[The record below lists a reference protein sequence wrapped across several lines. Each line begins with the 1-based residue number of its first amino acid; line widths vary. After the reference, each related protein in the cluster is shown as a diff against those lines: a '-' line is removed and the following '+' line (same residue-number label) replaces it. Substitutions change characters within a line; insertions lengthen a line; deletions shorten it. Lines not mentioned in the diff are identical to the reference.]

1 MATINNTNSNT
12 LLSGTSNKD
21 YILNEGSNVTIS
33 GGKSS
38 DYIDNYNGGNKV
50 TINGN
55 EGSDDIYNEGS
66 MILISG
72 DDGDDTIS
80 SYGDYVTING
90 GVGIDSISNWGNK
103 VTLFGG
109 AGNDSIYNSKGYGDA
124 DGVLADGGI
133 GNDYIRNFGSN
144 STLTGGDGNDT
155 IGNYKYQY
163 SRNTIDG
170 CGSNVTI
177 NSGNGNDSICNS
189 GFYVSINA
197 GTGNDIIQNGGFQYN
212 LGGSYVTINAG
223 AGNDTVNLGSE
234 VLNNVIKYANGD
246 GNDIIYGIK
255 SDSTVQIATNSGY
268 TTQKSGNNLIIKVGS
283 GKMTFKNGANKSFKI
298 STVKGGNSDTK
309 ANTKKT
315 QQNVIKA
322 FMYSLDKTT
331 LSGTAALDE
340 AVKYASGG
348 KFKTYKS
355 LIEKFVT
362 DCRNATS
369 VDKFLKEKCNID
381 LSNSDTGAITGWDAG
396 GIAVKTA
403 ESIVEEKGKLQPY
416 KSSFTLP
423 HEKSGLSLVWKAP
436 KKVTSAQK
444 KIVQGL
450 YSWWFKGALD
460 LVTESYGLDFKKSD
474 TVHKITLDFDDVK
487 NSPYVQE
494 KIRKGEANPDS
505 WIAMTHSYP
514 EEPDDGITRSLSLWI
529 NMKQFN
535 SFNPSKD
542 VNGIVKDSNQ
552 LLDSSLAHEFTHAIM
567 SANIHYHTTKMPSL
581 IKEGMAE
588 LTEGGD
594 YRSIDSLLKNF
605 RSRTQTNVVNSLL
618 NDKEDAYTAGYTL
631 LRYFAKQAS
640 NVPEGVH
647 TDSDKT
653 KILLASDY
661 TGTTFSA
668 EDYFSTIKEI
678 DASVLKSKVK
688 LVGNS
693 LANTIKGGRKDD
705 NLLGGAGADKL
716 YGNAGNDIL
725 KGSAGSD
732 SLWGGLG
739 NDTLWGDAGKDTFIY
754 ASGEGKDVIYGFENN
769 DLLKITG
776 AFSASYSKSKGEVYF
791 KVGTTSKA
799 ITLSDFSATSFN
811 INGTNYKI
819 SGTKLVKK

>member
-1 MATINNTNSNT
+1 
-12 LLSGTSNKD
+12 
-21 YILNEGSNVTIS
+21 
-33 GGKSS
+33 
-38 DYIDNYNGGNKV
+38 
-50 TINGN
+50 
-55 EGSDDIYNEGS
+55 
-66 MILISG
+66 
-72 DDGDDTIS
+72 
-80 SYGDYVTING
+80 
-90 GVGIDSISNWGNK
+90 
-103 VTLFGG
+103 
-109 AGNDSIYNSKGYGDA
+109 
-124 DGVLADGGI
+124 
-133 GNDYIRNFGSN
+133 
-144 STLTGGDGNDT
+144 
-155 IGNYKYQY
+155 
-163 SRNTIDG
+163 
-170 CGSNVTI
+170 
-177 NSGNGNDSICNS
+177 
-189 GFYVSINA
+189 
-197 GTGNDIIQNGGFQYN
+197 
-212 LGGSYVTINAG
+212 
-223 AGNDTVNLGSE
+223 
-234 VLNNVIKYANGD
+234 
-246 GNDIIYGIK
+246 
-255 SDSTVQIATNSGY
+255 
-268 TTQKSGNNLIIKVGS
+268 
-283 GKMTFKNGANKSFKI
+283 
-298 STVKGGNSDTK
+298 
-309 ANTKKT
+309 
-315 QQNVIKA
+315 
-322 FMYSLDKTT
+322 MYSLDKTT

-403 ESIVEEKGKLQPY
+403 ESVVEESGKLQSY

-436 KKVTSAQK
+436 KKVTAAQK

-460 LVTESYGLDFKKSD
+460 IITESYGLDFKKSATNTINLKNAAFYRD
-474 TVHKITLDFDDVK
+474 YKPFLTVPKINVEYELSVPAFAWPEVTVDENYEAVHPLEMKKIFFYVNENELSNFTLTQQTK
-487 NSPYVQE
+487 NGSV
-494 KIRKGEANPDS
+494 GNA
-505 WIAMTHSYP
+505 
-514 EEPDDGITRSLSLWI
+514 GIYTDRVIS
-529 NMKQFN
+529 
-535 SFNPSKD
+535 
-542 VNGIVKDSNQ
+542 
-552 LLDSSLAHEFTHAIM
+552 HELTHAIM
-567 SANIHYHTTKMPSL
+567 YTNIHNFDKLPNIIM
-581 IKEGMAE
+581 EGMAE
-588 LTEGGD
+588 LTHGGD
-594 YRSIDSLLKNF
+594 FRSNRISSLLKNF
-605 RSRTQTNVVNSLL
+605 HSRTKNGVVNSLL
-618 NDKEDAYTAGYTL
+618 NDKEDSYAAGYTL

-640 NVPEGVH
+640 NVPEGIH
-647 TDSDKT
+647 CDSDKT

-661 TGTTFSA
+661 TDTTFSA
-668 EDYFSTIKEI
+668 EEYFSTIKEI

-725 KGSAGSD
+725 KGGAGND

-754 ASGEGKDVIYGFENN
+754 ASGEGKDVIYGFDNN

>member
-1 MATINNTNSNT
+1 MAEIYNDKSNKLLNGTSGNDTINNGAYFYENSKYVWHD
-12 LLSGTSNKD
+12 G
-21 YILNEGSNVTIS
+21 GS
-33 GGKSS
+33 
-38 DYIDNYNGGNKV
+38 KV
-50 TINGN
+50 TI
-55 EGSDDIYNEGS
+55 
-66 MILISG
+66 
-72 DDGDDTIS
+72 
-80 SYGDYVTING
+80 
-90 GVGIDSISNWGNK
+90 K
-103 VTLFGG
+103 GG
-109 AGNDSIYNSKGYGDA
+109 AGDDRIK
-124 DGVLADGGI
+124 
-133 GNDYIRNFGSN
+133 NFGVKASID
-144 STLTGGDGNDT
+144 GGDGNDY
-155 IGNYKYQY
+155 IGNGNYR
-163 SRNTIDG
+163 SSLTA
-170 CGSNVTI
+170 I
-177 NSGNGNDSICNS
+177 NGGNGNDYIDNFASRVTITGGKGDDSILNGS
-189 GFYVSINA
+189 ATTQIDSVSIS
-197 GTGNDIIQNGGFQYN
+197 GGDGNDFVYNDGCSKTTINTGSGNDSIHNWGSNITIIGGKNNDTIYNDWNFSTNSPYGTSLGSSVVFQY
-212 LGGSYVTINAG
+212 S
-223 AGNDTVNLGSE
+223 S
-234 VLNNVIKYANGD
+234 GD
-246 GNDIIYGIK
+246 GNDIIYGVK

-268 TTQKSGNNLIIKVGS
+268 TTQKSGNDLIIKVGS
-283 GKMTFKNGANKSFKI
+283 GKMTFKDGADKSFKI
-298 STVKGGNSDTK
+298 STVNVGNSDTK
-309 ANTKKT
+309 KT
-315 QQNVIKA
+315 QQDVIKA
-322 FMYSLDKTT
+322 FMHSLDETS
-331 LSGTAALDE
+331 LSGTKALDE

-348 KFKTYKS
+348 KFKTYKK
-355 LIEKFVT
+355 LIEKFVS

-403 ESIVEEKGKLQPY
+403 ESVVDENGKLQSY

-436 KKVTSAQK
+436 KKVTAAQK

-460 LVTESYGLDFKKSD
+460 LVTESYCLDFKKSG
-474 TVHKITLDFDDVK
+474 TVHEITLDFDDVK

-505 WIAMTHSYP
+505 WVAMTHSYP

-552 LLDSSLAHEFTHAIM
+552 FLDSSLAHEFTHAIM
-567 SANIHYHTTKMPSL
+567 SANINSYNDSNHTKKMPSL

-594 YRSIDSLLKNF
+594 YRDIDSLLKNF

-618 NDKEDAYTAGYTL
+618 KDKEDSYAAGYTL

-647 TDSDKT
+647 CDSDKT
-653 KILLASDY
+653 KIILASDY
-661 TGTTFSA
+661 TGTTFNA

-678 DASVLKSKVK
+678 DGTSLKSKVN

-705 NLLGGAGADKL
+705 TLLGGAGADKL

-725 KGSAGSD
+725 KGGAGKD

-739 NDTLWGDAGKDTFIY
+739 NDTLWGDAGADTFIY
-754 ASGEGKDVIYGFENN
+754 AAGEGKDVIYGFENN

-799 ITLSDFSATSFN
+799 ITLTDFSASSFN
-811 INGTNYKI
+811 VNGDIYQI